1 MKLMYNIEVAE
12 NLQNVF
18 LELIVKLWLI
28 YLWFDFQGEAVVTVA
43 FRGCLDF

>member
-28 YLWFDFQGEAVVTVA
+28 YLWFDSS
-43 FRGCLDF
+43 